1 MPARHHDEGQRSSIL
16 VASASAFTSI
26 ISLVEISAGLP
37 SPVEAITEMSF
48 GFSISDIIS
57 IANLARQTY
66 NSCAEACGEHA
77 RITAEIRTLCSVL
90 GRVRKA
96 AGTSR
101 SPLNRNSGGRELEEI
116 VKECAKVLNQINKI
130 LQKHSSLSSK
140 RPNLW
145 DRLSFGTKNFGELRR
160 QISAHHKSITLLL
173 LSTTYEGV
181 WKVDTKLNT
190 VVDEFPQIRDAIDR
204 LVAQNKSTA
213 SSVWTVHSDDNLDTW
228 RQIRRDLISDGIP
241 AETLRKYRKE
251 VKSYVRLLQI
261 GSSLD
266 L

>member
-1 MPARHHDEGQRSSIL
+1 
-16 VASASAFTSI
+16 
-26 ISLVEISAGLP
+26 
-37 SPVEAITEMSF
+37 MSF
-48 GFSISDIIS
+48 GFSIGDVIS

-66 NSCAEACGEHA
+66 NSCVEACGEHA

-96 AGTSR
+96 ACTSR
-101 SPLNRNSGGRELEEI
+101 SPLNRNSGGRELEGI

-145 DRLSFGTKNFGELRR
+145 DRLSFGTKNFGESRR

-181 WKVDTKLNT
+181 WKADTKLDT
-190 VVDEFPQIRDAIDR
+190 VIDEFPRIRDAIDR
-204 LVAQNKSTA
+204 LAAQNKSSA
-213 SSVWTVHSDDNLDTW
+213 SSAWTAHSDDNLDTW

-241 AETLRKYRKE
+241 ADTLRKYREE

-261 GSSLD
+261 GSSLN

>member
-1 MPARHHDEGQRSSIL
+1 
-16 VASASAFTSI
+16 
-26 ISLVEISAGLP
+26 
-37 SPVEAITEMSF
+37 MSF
-48 GFSISDIIS
+48 GFSISDIIG
-57 IANLARQTY
+57 IANLTRQTY
-66 NSCAEACGEHA
+66 NSCVEACGEHA
-77 RITAEIRTLCSVL
+77 RITAEIRTLRSVL
-90 GRVRKA
+90 RRVRRA

-101 SPLNRNSGGRELEEI
+101 SPLKRNSGGRELEEI

-145 DRLSFGTKNFGELRR
+145 DRLSFGIKNFGELRR

-181 WKVDTKLNT
+181 WKVDTKLDT
-190 VVDEFPQIRDAIDR
+190 VIDEFPRIRDAIDR
-204 LVAQNKSTA
+204 LATQNKSGA
-213 SSVWTVHSDDNLDTW
+213 SSVWTAHSDDNLDKW
-228 RQIRRDLISDGIP
+228 RQIRRDLINDGIP

-251 VKSYVRLLQI
+251 IKSYVRLLQFE
-261 GSSLD
+261 SSLN